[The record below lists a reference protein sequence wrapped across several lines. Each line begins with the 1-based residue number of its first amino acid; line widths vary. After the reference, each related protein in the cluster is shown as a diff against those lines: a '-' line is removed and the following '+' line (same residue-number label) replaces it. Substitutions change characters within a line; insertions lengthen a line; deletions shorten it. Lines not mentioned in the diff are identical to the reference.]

1 MAALLCIAAGADAG
15 RDSTDEAGKAQTLAT
30 VLGCGSGE
38 RMHQRAALGKQ
49 QAAGAAPG
57 TASDTH
63 AHLPTST
70 RKTFFIIAPL
80 ERDSSAACLD
90 VASTFRLMSQGH
102 DEF

>member
-1 MAALLCIAAGADAG
+1 VHHSRRGCRGE
-15 RDSTDEAGKAQTLAT
+15 STDEAREAKTLAT
-30 VLGCGSGE
+30 VRGGESGE
-38 RMHQRAALGKQ
+38 RMRQRAARGKQ

-90 VASTFRLMSQGH
+90 VLHFRLTGP
-102 DEF
+102 